1 MRYWKLSLSIPL
13 TLVSALIAVA
23 VVQTAN
29 TTFAYGAGE
38 GPTYVGSK
46 TCKKC
51 HIKQH
56 KSWDKTKMGQ
66 SFEVL
71 KPGQNTEKKTEA
83 KLDPAKDY
91 TADETCLKCHVVGF
105 GTESGYKIPP
115 PDDKKAQRRAKK
127 MMGVGCESCH
137 GPGSE
142 YSKLHKEI
150 QDNKRKYKL
159 QEMYAAGM
167 TKISPEVCAKCHNPE
182 SPFVD
187 EGFVF
192 DFEKRKDEGTHEHFP
207 LQYREE

>member
-1 MRYWKLSLSIPL
+1 MTYWKFSLSL
-13 TLVSALIAVA
+13 TALVAAAAVA
-23 VVQTAN
+23 LVLSSDATL
-29 TTFAYGAGE
+29 AYGEGD
-38 GPTYVGSK
+38 GPTYVGNK

-56 KSWDKTKMGQ
+56 KSWEKTKMGQ

-71 KPGQNTEKKTEA
+71 KPGQRADKKPGA
-83 KLDPAKDY
+83 KLDPDKDY
-91 TADETCLKCHVVGF
+91 TTDETCLKCHVVGF

-150 QDNKRKYKL
+150 QDSKRKYK
-159 QEMYAAGM
+159 QEEMYAAGM
-167 TKISPEVCAKCHNPE
+167 AKISPEVCAKCHNPE
-182 SPFVD
+182 SPFVGED
-187 EGFVF
+187 HVF

>member
-1 MRYWKLSLSIPL
+1 MKFCKLSYTLTVLAAVLS
-13 TLVSALIAVA
+13 
-23 VVQTAN
+23 VVVVHSPDS
-29 TTFAYGAGE
+29 TFAYGEGD

-56 KSWDKTKMGQ
+56 KSWEKTKMGLT
-66 SFEVL
+66 FDVL
-71 KPGQNTEKKTEA
+71 KPKHNSEKKIEA

-91 TADETCLKCHVVGF
+91 TTDETCLKCHVVGF
-105 GTESGYKIPP
+105 AAESGYKSPP
-115 PDDKKAQRRAKK
+115 PDDKKAQCRAKK

-150 QDNKRKYKL
+150 QDSKRKYIVE
-159 QEMYAAGM
+159 EMYAAGM
-167 TKISPEVCAKCHNPE
+167 TKIGPETCATCHNSE
-182 SPFVD
+182 SPFVGAD
-187 EGFVF
+187 YVF
-192 DFEKRKDEGTHEHFP
+192 DFEKRKEEGTHEHFP

>member
-1 MRYWKLSLSIPL
+1 MAFWKFSLSLTALVAAAAMALVLSSDA
-13 TLVSALIAVA
+13 TL
-23 VVQTAN
+23 
-29 TTFAYGAGE
+29 AYGEGD
-38 GPTYVGSK
+38 GPTYVGNK

-56 KSWDKTKMGQ
+56 KSWEKTKMGQ

-71 KPGQNTEKKTEA
+71 KPGQRADKKPAA
-83 KLDPAKDY
+83 KLDPDKDY
-91 TADETCLKCHVVGF
+91 TTDETCLKCHTVGF

-150 QDNKRKYKL
+150 QDNKRKYK
-159 QEMYAAGM
+159 QEEMYAAGM
-167 TKISPEVCAKCHNPE
+167 AKISPEVCAACHNPE
-182 SPFVD
+182 SPFVGED
-187 EGFVF
+187 HVF

>member
-1 MRYWKLSLSIPL
+1 MKNWKLSLSIPV
-13 TLVSALIAVA
+13 TLVVALIAVA
-23 VVQTAN
+23 LVQTAN
-29 TTFAYGAGE
+29 TTFAYTAGDS
-38 GPTYVGSK
+38 PTYVGSK

-56 KSWDKTKMGQ
+56 KSWEKTKMGQ
-66 SFEVL
+66 TFEVL
-71 KPGQNTEKKTEA
+71 KPGQNGEKKTEA

-91 TADETCLKCHVVGF
+91 TTDVTCLKCHVVGF

-115 PDDKKAQRRAKK
+115 PDDKKALRKAKN

-142 YSKLHKEI
+142 YVKLHKEI
-150 QDNKRKYKL
+150 QDNKRKYKVD
-159 QEMYAAGM
+159 EMYAAGM
-167 TKISPEVCAKCHNPE
+167 TKISPEVCAKCHTEE
-182 SPFVD
+182 SPFVG
-187 EGFVF
+187 EGYVF